1 MFDLVI
7 RNGTVIDGTG
17 IPGRVADVAVSE
29 GRIVAV
35 GEVTEQGENE
45 IDASGLIVAPGFVD
59 VHTHFDAQVFWDTTL
74 SPSPLHG
81 VTTVISGNCGFTI
94 APLEAE
100 HGDYMMEMLAR
111 VEGMPLTSLQEGVPW
126 NWRTF
131 GEYLDAIDGTLMPN
145 AGFLVGHSA
154 IRRTVM
160 GERSVGEFASEG
172 ELQSMKELLA
182 ESISAGGLGFS
193 SSWAKTHNDAD
204 GEAVPSRH
212 ASETELIELC
222 SVLRDSDA
230 VALEFIPTIERFD
243 NEVYQLLT
251 DMSVAADKPLNWNVI
266 FVNAR
271 QADLIEEKLQASDY
285 AARQGGR
292 VIALTA
298 PMPAVSRLCFE
309 SGFLLDTLHG
319 WTEPMAL
326 PPEEKLALLSDP
338 ERRKALDEDAQ
349 RPSAF
354 RGVAR
359 WERLTVGEVTKES
372 LKHLEGR
379 TIGEIAD
386 ETGKS
391 AWDTLCEI
399 VVEDDLKTGL
409 YPPAAGDNDES
420 WALRQALWN
429 DERCLIGASD
439 AGAHLDFLA
448 TFNYSTYLLAAARDR
463 SLLSL
468 ESAVNKLTDVPARL
482 YGLKER
488 GRVEEGWWADL
499 VVFDAAEVAPA
510 EVEVTKICLVV
521 PGGCIA
527 RPLEYITCLSMVNMR
542 FEMVALPMPGLGLFF
557 VREGT
562 PNQYPLMNDGVSGL
576 VRRGRGL

>member
-17 IPGRVADVAVSE
+17 IPGRVADVAISE

-298 PMPAVSRLCFE
+298 PMPAISRLCFE

-338 ERRKALDEDAQ
+338 ERRKALNEDAQ
-349 RPSAF
+349 KPSAF

-510 EVEVTKICLVV
+510 EVEVREDL
-521 PGGCIA
+521 PGGAWRLYSEAVGVHHVFINGEHAVRDGGFTDA
-527 RPLEYITCLSMVNMR
+527 RP
-542 FEMVALPMPGLGLFF
+542 
-557 VREGT
+557 GT
-562 PNQYPLMNDGVSGL
+562 LLRSGRDTEPVSASG
-576 VRRGRGL
+576 

>member
-1 MFDLVI
+1 MFDVVI
-7 RNGTVIDGTG
+7 RNGLVIDGTG
-17 IPGRVADVAVSE
+17 APGRIVDVAVKD
-29 GRIVAV
+29 GRIVGV
-35 GEVTEQGENE
+35 GEVSESGISE
-45 IDASGLIVAPGFVD
+45 IDAQGLAVAPGFVD

-94 APLEAE
+94 APLEPE
-100 HGDYMMEMLAR
+100 HGDYMMQMLAR
-111 VEGMPLTSLQEGVPW
+111 VEGMPLTSLQQGVPW

-131 GEYLDAIDGTLMPN
+131 GEYLDAIDGSLMPN

-154 IRRTVM
+154 LRRTVM
-160 GERSVGEFASEG
+160 GERSVGEFASDD
-172 ELQSMKELLA
+172 ELQAMKDLLA
-182 ESISAGGLGFS
+182 ESIEAGGLGFS

-204 GEAVPSRH
+204 GDAVPSRH
-212 ASETELIELC
+212 ASQRELVELC
-222 SVLRDSDA
+222 AVLKDTPA

-271 QADLIEEKLQASDY
+271 QAELIEEKLQASNF
-285 AARQGGR
+285 AAQQGGR

-298 PMPAVSRLCFE
+298 PMPAESRLCFE

-326 PPEEKLALLSDP
+326 SSDEKLALLSDP
-338 ERRKALDEDAQ
+338 DRRNKLNEDAQ
-349 RPSAF
+349 KPSAF

-359 WERLTVGEVTKES
+359 WERLTVGEVSKQD

-379 TIGEIAD
+379 TIGDIA
-386 ETGKS
+386 EELGQTPWE
-391 AWDTLCEI
+391 ALCEI

-409 YPPAAGDNDES
+409 YPPAAGDNEES
-420 WALRQALWN
+420 WALRQELWN

-463 SLLSL
+463 ELLTL
-468 ESAVNKLTDVPARL
+468 ESAVQKLTDVPARL
-482 YGLKER
+482 YGLKDR
-488 GRVEEGWWADL
+488 GRIEEGWCADL
-499 VVFDAAEVAPA
+499 VVFDPEKVAPA
-510 EVEVTKICLVV
+510 EIEVREDL
-521 PGGCIA
+521 PGGAWRLYSEAIGVHHVFINGEQAVRDGQFTDA
-527 RPLEYITCLSMVNMR
+527 RP
-542 FEMVALPMPGLGLFF
+542 
-557 VREGT
+557 GT
-562 PNQYPLMNDGVSGL
+562 LLRSGRDTDP
-576 VRRGRGL
+576 VTASK

>member
-100 HGDYMMEMLAR
+100 HGEYMMEMLAR

-338 ERRKALDEDAQ
+338 ERRKALNEDAQ
-349 RPSAF
+349 KPSAF

-429 DERCLIGASD
+429 DDRCLIGASD

-510 EVEVTKICLVV
+510 EVEVREDL
-521 PGGCIA
+521 PGGAWRLYSEAVGVHHVFINGEHAVRDGGFTDA
-527 RPLEYITCLSMVNMR
+527 RP
-542 FEMVALPMPGLGLFF
+542 
-557 VREGT
+557 GT
-562 PNQYPLMNDGVSGL
+562 LLRSGRDTEPVSASG
-576 VRRGRGL
+576 

>member
-1 MFDLVI
+1 MFDVVI
-7 RNGTVIDGTG
+7 RNGLVVDGTG
-17 IPGRVADVAVSE
+17 APGRIVDVAVKD

-35 GEVTEQGENE
+35 GEVSESGISEVDAQG
-45 IDASGLIVAPGFVD
+45 LVVAPGFVD

-94 APLEAE
+94 APLEPE
-100 HGDYMMEMLAR
+100 HGDYMMQMLAR
-111 VEGMPLTSLQEGVPW
+111 VEGMPLTSLQQGVPW

-131 GEYLDAIDGTLMPN
+131 GEYLDAIDGSLMPN

-154 IRRTVM
+154 LRRTVM
-160 GERSVGEFASEG
+160 GERSVGEFASDD
-172 ELQSMKELLA
+172 ELQAMKDLLA
-182 ESISAGGLGFS
+182 ESIEAGGLGFS

-204 GEAVPSRH
+204 GDAVPSRH
-212 ASETELIELC
+212 ASQRELVELC
-222 SVLRDSDA
+222 AVLKDTPA

-271 QADLIEEKLQASDY
+271 QAELIEEKLQASNF
-285 AARQGGR
+285 AAQQGGR

-298 PMPAVSRLCFE
+298 PMPAESRLCFE

-319 WTEPMAL
+319 WREPMAL
-326 PPEEKLALLSDP
+326 SSDEKLALLSDP
-338 ERRKALDEDAQ
+338 DRRNKLNEDAQ
-349 RPSAF
+349 KPSAF

-359 WERLTVGEVTKES
+359 WERLTVGEVSKQD

-379 TIGEIAD
+379 TIGDIA
-386 ETGKS
+386 EELGQTPWE
-391 AWDTLCEI
+391 ALCEI

-409 YPPAAGDNDES
+409 YPPAAGDNEES
-420 WALRQALWN
+420 WALRQELWN

-463 SLLSL
+463 DLLTL
-468 ESAVNKLTDVPARL
+468 ESAVQKLTDVPARL
-482 YGLKER
+482 YGLKDR
-488 GRVEEGWWADL
+488 GRIEEGWCADL
-499 VVFDAAEVAPA
+499 VIFDPEKVAPA
-510 EVEVTKICLVV
+510 EIEVREDL
-521 PGGCIA
+521 PGGAWRLYSEAIGVHHVFINGEQAVRDGQFTDA
-527 RPLEYITCLSMVNMR
+527 RP
-542 FEMVALPMPGLGLFF
+542 
-557 VREGT
+557 GT
-562 PNQYPLMNDGVSGL
+562 LLRSGRDTDP
-576 VRRGRGL
+576 VTASI

>member
-1 MFDLVI
+1 MFDVVI
-7 RNGTVIDGTG
+7 RNGLVVDGTG
-17 IPGRVADVAVSE
+17 APGRIVDVAVKD

-35 GEVTEQGENE
+35 GEVSESGISEVDAQG
-45 IDASGLIVAPGFVD
+45 LVVAPGFVD

-94 APLEAE
+94 APLEPE
-100 HGDYMMEMLAR
+100 HGDYMMQMLAR
-111 VEGMPLTSLQEGVPW
+111 VEGMPLTSLQQGVPW

-131 GEYLDAIDGTLMPN
+131 GEYLDAIDGSLMPN

-154 IRRTVM
+154 LRRTVM
-160 GERSVGEFASEG
+160 GERSVGEFASDD
-172 ELQSMKELLA
+172 ELQAMKDLLA
-182 ESISAGGLGFS
+182 ESIEAGGLGFS

-204 GEAVPSRH
+204 GDAVPSRH
-212 ASETELIELC
+212 ASQRELVELC
-222 SVLRDSDA
+222 AVLKDTPA

-271 QADLIEEKLQASDY
+271 QADLIEEKLQASNF
-285 AARQGGR
+285 AAQQGGR

-298 PMPAVSRLCFE
+298 PMPAESRLCFE

-319 WTEPMAL
+319 WREPMAL
-326 PPEEKLALLSDP
+326 SSDEKLALLSDP
-338 ERRKALDEDAQ
+338 DRRNKLNEDAQ
-349 RPSAF
+349 KPSAF

-359 WERLTVGEVTKES
+359 WERLTVGEVSKQD

-379 TIGEIAD
+379 TIGDIA
-386 ETGKS
+386 EELGQTPWE
-391 AWDTLCEI
+391 ALCEI

-409 YPPAAGDNDES
+409 YPPAAGDNEES
-420 WALRQALWN
+420 WALRQELWN

-463 SLLSL
+463 DLLTL
-468 ESAVNKLTDVPARL
+468 ESAVQKLTDVPARL
-482 YGLKER
+482 YGLKDR
-488 GRVEEGWWADL
+488 GRIEEGWCADL
-499 VVFDAAEVAPA
+499 VIFDPEKVAPA
-510 EVEVTKICLVV
+510 EIEVREDL
-521 PGGCIA
+521 PGGAWRLYSEAIGVHHVFINGEQAVRDGQFTDA
-527 RPLEYITCLSMVNMR
+527 RP
-542 FEMVALPMPGLGLFF
+542 
-557 VREGT
+557 GT
-562 PNQYPLMNDGVSGL
+562 LLRSGRDTDP
-576 VRRGRGL
+576 VTASK

>member
-17 IPGRVADVAVSE
+17 NPGRIADVALRD
-29 GRIVAV
+29 GRILTV
-35 GEVTEQGENE
+35 GAVTEQCENE
-45 IDASGLIVAPGFVD
+45 IDATGLVVAPGFVD

-94 APLEAE
+94 APLEPE
-100 HGDYMMEMLAR
+100 HGDYMMQMLAR

-126 NWRTF
+126 DWRTF
-131 GEYLDAIDGTLMPN
+131 GEYLDSIDGTLMPN

-154 IRRTVM
+154 LRRTVM
-160 GERSVGEFASEG
+160 GERSVGEFASDD
-172 ELQSMKELLA
+172 ELQAMKQLLA

-212 ASETELIELC
+212 ASQKELIELC

-243 NEVYQLLT
+243 DEVYQLLT

-266 FVNAR
+266 FANAR
-271 QADLIEEKLQASDY
+271 QADLIEEKLQASDF

-319 WTEPMAL
+319 WGEPMAL
-326 PPEEKLALLSDP
+326 PNEEKLALLSDP
-338 ERRKALDEDAQ
+338 EQRRKLNEDAQ
-349 RPSAF
+349 KPSAF

-359 WERLTVGEVTKES
+359 WERLTVGEVTKEG

-379 TIGEIAD
+379 TIGDIA
-386 ETGKS
+386 EQTGNTP
-391 AWDTLCEI
+391 WDTLCEI
-399 VVEDDLKTGL
+399 VVEDGLKTGL

-429 DERCLIGASD
+429 DDRCLIGASD

-463 SLLSL
+463 DLLSL

-482 YGLKER
+482 YGLKDR
-488 GRVEEGWWADL
+488 GRIEEGWWADL
-499 VVFDAAEVAPA
+499 VIFDAAEVAPA
-510 EVEVTKICLVV
+510 EVEVREDL
-521 PGGCIA
+521 PGGAWRLYSEAVGVHHVFINGEHAVRNGEFTDA
-527 RPLEYITCLSMVNMR
+527 RPG
-542 FEMVALPMPGLGLFF
+542 ALLRSG
-557 VREGT
+557 RDTER
-562 PNQYPLMNDGVSGL
+562 VSATA
-576 VRRGRGL
+576 

>member
-111 VEGMPLTSLQEGVPW
+111 VEGMPLTSLREGVPW

-338 ERRKALDEDAQ
+338 ERRKALNEDAQ
-349 RPSAF
+349 KPSAF

-510 EVEVTKICLVV
+510 EVEVREDL
-521 PGGCIA
+521 PGGAWRLYSEAVGVHHVFINGEHAVRDGGFTDA
-527 RPLEYITCLSMVNMR
+527 RP
-542 FEMVALPMPGLGLFF
+542 
-557 VREGT
+557 GT
-562 PNQYPLMNDGVSGL
+562 LLRSGRDTEPVSAS
-576 VRRGRGL
+576 R

>member
-111 VEGMPLTSLQEGVPW
+111 VEGMPLTSLREGVPW

-271 QADLIEEKLQASDY
+271 QADFIEEKLQASDY

-338 ERRKALDEDAQ
+338 ERRKALNEDAQ
-349 RPSAF
+349 KPSAF

-510 EVEVTKICLVV
+510 EVEVREDL
-521 PGGCIA
+521 PGGAWRLYSEAVGVHHVFINGEHAVRDGGFTDA
-527 RPLEYITCLSMVNMR
+527 RP
-542 FEMVALPMPGLGLFF
+542 
-557 VREGT
+557 GT
-562 PNQYPLMNDGVSGL
+562 LLRSGRDTEPVSASG
-576 VRRGRGL
+576 

>member
-100 HGDYMMEMLAR
+100 HGEYMMEMLAR
-111 VEGMPLTSLQEGVPW
+111 VEGMPLPSLQEGVPW

-338 ERRKALDEDAQ
+338 ERRKALNEDAQ
-349 RPSAF
+349 KPSAF

-429 DERCLIGASD
+429 DDRCLIGASD

-510 EVEVTKICLVV
+510 EVEVREDL
-521 PGGCIA
+521 PGGAWRLYSEAVGVHHVFINGEHA
-527 RPLEYITCLSMVNMR
+527 
-542 FEMVALPMPGLGLFF
+542 
-557 VREGT
+557 VREGGFT
-562 PNQYPLMNDGVSGL
+562 DARPGTLLRSGRDTEPVSASG
-576 VRRGRGL
+576 